1 VAPPAVQVKG
11 QDIFQELRCNERIR
25 LTPIRLIDHE
35 GNQVGVVETRDALA
49 RAREVGLDL
58 VEVAPQSRPPVCR
71 IMDYGK
77 WKYAQSKKERKSHSS
92 KSAELKEM
100 RIRTPKI
107 SQHDL
112 EIKVTHAR
120 GFLLRGDRVQFTLW
134 MRGRELAHQDLG
146 REILNSIKA
155 KLVGVAK
162 VERDMGMEGRS
173 LSMLL
178 TPLAAAK
185 AGGKPKPAV
194 AKPPKPAAAKAVAP
208 EKAIG
213 DGQAPASAPAPPSP
227 APPPE
232 PAQPASPAP
241 AAAPSA
247 NQ

>member
-1 VAPPAVQVKG
+1 M
-11 QDIFQELRCNERIR
+11 RCNERIR
-25 LTPIRLIDHE
+25 LSPIRLIDHE
-35 GNQVGVVETRDALA
+35 GTQVGIVETRDALA

-77 WKYAQSKKERKSHSS
+77 WKYAQSKKERKSHTT

-112 EIKVTHAR
+112 EIKVVHAR
-120 GFLLRGDRVQFTLW
+120 GFLQRGDRVQFTLW

-155 KLVGVAK
+155 KLVDVAK

-178 TPLAAAK
+178 TPLATAK
-185 AGGKPKPAV
+185 ASGKSKPVKPKA
-194 AKPPKPAAAKAVAP
+194 PKAAAPDKATGNGQAEAPAAAPAP
-208 EKAIG
+208 ETA
-213 DGQAPASAPAPPSP
+213 APPAEAAQPVDPAPT
-227 APPPE
+227 
-232 PAQPASPAP
+232 
-241 AAAPSA
+241 AAPSA